1 MDYEA
6 EINEVKHSIASLQKD
21 VTELKVTQP
30 LLQATLERNVEA
42 HEKLV
47 EALHEIEKAM
57 MGMNNKMDL
66 QSKDIDDIRTE
77 MEESTYNFTKKIKTV
92 EAKVDKID
100 EEGQF
105 NIRLFFQKYFP
116 WIVVCIG
123 FGMFVVSK
131 VVKF

>member
-116 WIVVCIG
+116 WVVVCIG

>member
-92 EAKVDKID
+92 EAKVDRID